1 MATYRADMSALPR
14 IRLRLT
20 WRQRRAFVLTVLGYQ
35 ALVWADVLLNEG
47 RFGGNARTALAGV
60 TFLAMAA
67 ATWWIGTSLTRRG
80 LVVHALPPM
89 VIPWEHVSEI
99 EVQDQLGS
107 KIVVVHHRD
116 SQGLGVVRR
125 TKLSA
130 PRRMVSF
137 SSAGAFCGIRFSK
150 TAWMV
155 SSDTPCSLAIRAC
168 ATHSTL
174 LRQ

>member
-1 MATYRADMSALPR
+1 MAHLSR

-35 ALVWADVLLNEG
+35 GLVWADVLLNEG

-60 TFLAMAA
+60 AFLLMAA

-89 VIPWEHVSEI
+89 VIPWEQVAAI
-99 EVQDQLGS
+99 EVQNQLGS
-107 KIVVVHHRD
+107 QVVVVHHRD
-116 SQGLGVVRR
+116 ARGLGVVRR

-130 PRRMVSF
+130 PTTGPLGRDDEFQDKVRVLRTF
-137 SSAGAFCGIRFSK
+137 WAAHRDTDSAVA
-150 TAWMV
+150 
-155 SSDTPCSLAIRAC
+155 
-168 ATHSTL
+168 
-174 LRQ
+174 

>member
-1 MATYRADMSALPR
+1 MPHLSR

-35 ALVWADVLLNEG
+35 GLVWADVLLNDG

-60 TFLAMAA
+60 AFLLMAA

-89 VIPWEHVSEI
+89 VIPWEQVAAI
-99 EVQDQLGS
+99 EVQHQLGS
-107 KIVVVHHRD
+107 QVVVVHHRD
-116 SQGLGVVRR
+116 AGGLGVVRR

-130 PRRMVSF
+130 PTTGPLGRDDEFQDKVRVLRTF
-137 SSAGAFCGIRFSK
+137 WAAHRDAD
-150 TAWMV
+150 TAV
-155 SSDTPCSLAIRAC
+155 A
-168 ATHSTL
+168 
-174 LRQ
+174 

>member
-1 MATYRADMSALPR
+1 MSALPR

-60 TFLAMAA
+60 AFLAMAGT
-67 ATWWIGTSLTRRG
+67 TWWIGTSLTRRG

-116 SQGLGVVRR
+116 SQGLGVLRR

-130 PRRMVSF
+130 PTTGPLGRDEEFQDKVRVLRTF
-137 SSAGAFCGIRFSK
+137 WAAHR
-150 TAWMV
+150 
-155 SSDTPCSLAIRAC
+155 DRA
-168 ATHSTL
+168 AA
-174 LRQ
+174 